1 MTCNQFS
8 DLLDQYLE
16 GSLAP
21 EQASECE
28 RHLET
33 CGECRLLLEIRKDC
47 RQLDEGFEVPASFS
61 ASWRQAIREQ
71 EESYMTDKPKE
82 PRRLKFATSVKRKMA
97 IAASIVFVF
106 GGTWLVSQFRPEAA
120 NTAIRETATGMP
132 SYSARS
138 YDSAPAAGAPMMMDG
153 LGYEMAE
160 SAPQEAM
167 SNESTEALTPQKII
181 RTIKL
186 SLSTRAFDE
195 DLEKLN
201 TALEQHKGYVEYSDI
216 AADRGNR
223 RYANFTLRIPK
234 DNLDSFLDQVKG
246 VGQTVSMTESQED
259 VSERYSDT
267 ATRLQTQTTK
277 MERLIDLLSKAVY
290 VEDILQIEREIA
302 DTQYQIDRL
311 TGSLRGMDSKV
322 DYSTVSLYMTEEV
335 VTVSPTDPTLA
346 ERVRLAVSDAWAM
359 TVDFLEDFVVLLT
372 VTLPYLIVLIV
383 VILIIRRIIRRKK
396 K

>member
-47 RQLDEGFEVPASFS
+47 RQLDEGFEAPASFS

-106 GGTWLVSQFRPEAA
+106 GGTWLVSQFRSDAA
-120 NTAIRETATGMP
+120 NTAIREMATGMP

-167 SNESTEALTPQKII
+167 SNESTEALMPQKII

-201 TALEQHKGYVEYSDI
+201 AALEQYKGYVEYSDI

-383 VILIIRRIIRRKK
+383 VILIIRRKK